1 MSRINHRAHCSVG
14 RTLAILSV
22 VIATGSIVGCAGH
35 MTLSHEVNL
44 TSSNAIFLT
53 PSEEKTIYLQN
64 RNTSD
69 NPNIN
74 FAELPNKIKAK
85 GYAIVDN
92 PDKAQYIL
100 QSQVVLC
107 NKLKPGQTV
116 DALIAGGFGGAIGVA
131 AGSAAALSGA
141 SLSQIPILG
150 AVGAVGGFA
159 ASKFSEDSIVACVVD
174 AMVQERTKEEIQ
186 QSVTTNSMPVPGT
199 PQSQPGAF
207 GFLNQQSVSPP
218 QAGQVTQQI
227 SEIRKGTRRFHQA
240 RIVASD
246 QKMWLSVPEAS
257 KILSDKLEDSLAG
270 LF

>member
-1 MSRINHRAHCSVG
+1 MSLIST
-14 RTLAILSV
+14 RTMYAACRFI
-22 VIATGSIVGCAGH
+22 VIPSMVISTGLVTGCAGH

-44 TSSNAIFLT
+44 SSSNAIFLT
-53 PSEEKTIYLQN
+53 PSDEKTIYVQT

-69 NPNIN
+69 NPNIA
-74 FAELPNKIKAK
+74 FEHLTEKIKAK
-85 GYAIVDN
+85 GYEIVDN
-92 PDKAQYIL
+92 PEKAQYIL

-131 AGSAAALSGA
+131 AGSAAALNGA
-141 SLSQIPILG
+141 ALSNIPILG

-159 ASKFSEDSIVACVVD
+159 ASKLSEDSIVACVLD

-186 QSVTTNSMPVPGT
+186 QSVTTNSMPGSGA
-199 PQSQPGAF
+199 PQSQPGFF

-227 SEIRKGTRRFHQA
+227 SEIRKGNRRFHQA

-257 KILSDKLEDSLAG
+257 KILIEKLEDSLAG

>member
-1 MSRINHRAHCSVG
+1 MNGQNIRIRLKAFDHRVLDASTREIVSTAKRTGARVRGPIPLPTRIEKFTVNRSPHVDKKSREQFEM
-14 RTLAILSV
+14 RTHKRLL
-22 VIATGSIVGCAGH
+22 
-35 MTLSHEVNL
+35 
-44 TSSNAIFLT
+44 
-53 PSEEKTIYLQN
+53 
-64 RNTSD
+64 D
-69 NPNIN
+69 
-74 FAELPNKIKAK
+74 
-85 GYAIVDN
+85 IVD
-92 PDKAQYIL
+92 PT
-100 QSQVVLC
+100 
-107 NKLKPGQTV
+107 PQTV

-186 QSVTTNSMPVPGT
+186 QSVTTNSMPGPGT

-218 QAGQVTQQI
+218 QAGQITQQI